1 MTLTTKQVQSDKPNY
16 YKKKVE
22 DKMVNGDYISIEE
35 AEDYLQKEIDKR
47 EERLDYLVKMGAS
60 TTATNCEID
69 LLEDLKKRLRL

>member
-1 MTLTTKQVQSDKPNY
+1 
-16 YKKKVE
+16 
-22 DKMVNGDYISIEE
+22 MVDCDYISIEE

-60 TTATNCEID
+60 TTVTYCEID